1 MIQKVR
7 DTSTNQK
14 ALDILDCFSLERQEL
29 GITEIAKI
37 IGYGKSTVYAI
48 VKTLEKNRYLKQ
60 NNENKKYSLGF
71 KIIERAYVLL
81 EQMNIRKI
89 TFPFLKKLSEK
100 YKENVHLAILDRQEV
115 VYIEKFENAPSLGIR
130 SYVGHR
136 TCLHSTALGK
146 VFLAFLP
153 EEEINNIIQNISL
166 KKRTPNTITDPSEL
180 KLNLVQIKKA
190 GYAIDNEEHQI
201 GGMCI
206 GGPIFDFSGKVT
218 AAFSISVPI
227 VRINKDRLKA
237 IIEDIV
243 KTSKEISVDLG
254 YETGQELYR

>member
-1 MIQKVR
+1 LIQKVR

-14 ALDILDCFSLERQEL
+14 ALDILDCFSLEKQEL

-60 NNENKKYSLGF
+60 NNENKKYSLGL

-81 EQMNIRKI
+81 EQMDIRKI

-130 SYVGHR
+130 SWVGHR
-136 TCLHSTALGK
+136 TSVHSTALGK
-146 VFLAFLP
+146 VILAFLP
-153 EEEINNIIQNISL
+153 EEEINKIIQIISL
-166 KKRTPNTITDPSEL
+166 EKRTPNTITDPSVL
-180 KLNLVQIKKA
+180 KSHLSQVKKV
-190 GYAIDNEEHQI
+190 GYAIDNEEHQV
-201 GGMCI
+201 GGICI
-206 GGPIFDFSGKVT
+206 GGPIFDCTGKVI

-227 VRINKDRLKA
+227 VRINKDKLGA
-237 IIEDIV
+237 IIEDII
-243 KTSKEISVDLG
+243 KTSKEISAELG
-254 YETGQELYR
+254 YKAGQ